1 MELSI
6 EQLQPLIDVLKAQN
20 VGYFKYGTLELRFN
34 PEPPQTS
41 VPPPQTN
48 DQLRAEQENML
59 FYSAE

>member
-6 EQLQPLIDVLKAQN
+6 DQLQAVIDVLKAQN
-20 VGYFKYGTLELRFN
+20 VGYFKYGALELRFN
-34 PEPPQTS
+34 PEQPTTS